1 MNREKI
7 VTAAIIRKDGCVL
20 LARRCSGEKLA
31 GFWEFPGGKVEFG
44 ETPEESLA
52 RELLEELGI
61 VACVGKRVAESS
73 HQYEHGSFRVMAYLI
88 DHVKGEPRP
97 NVHDQ
102 LDWVKIDD
110 LASYQLLP
118 ADVPIAASLKRL
130 RDQDGLL

>member
-1 MNREKI
+1 MNCERI

-20 LARRCSGEKLA
+20 LARRCPGEKLA

-61 VACVGKRVAESS
+61 VAHVGKRFAESS
-73 HQYEHGSFRVMAYLI
+73 HEYEHGSFRLIAYLV
-88 DHVKGEPRP
+88 DHAEGEPRP
-97 NVHDQ
+97 NVHDR

-118 ADVPIAASLKRL
+118 ADVPIVTSLKRL
-130 RDQDGLL
+130 RDRDGLL